1 MIQKTTLTLLRF
13 FLFFSIILCTKM
25 NSYAQT
31 IVPQQLSY
39 PRICAGLIVDGKP
52 FNEYSATFSYVDFPV
67 GTTFEIELSDEL
79 GSFTNPTATT
89 KISASDNVALQQQTI
104 KFAVPTNLKGSDTY
118 SIRVKSS
125 VSTVSPSVKYKNS
138 AGVTS
143 FPVYYRTFVESF
155 FINDKLATATFCTG
169 GNLSLT
175 MYNPTPEIEASSP
188 ANYPNLKYKWFK
200 DDIAIAGQSG
210 ATLLVS
216 SAGIYYAQIDYGGCN
231 DENFSSNRVTV
242 TSSASGSSVTVDS
255 SLGNPFCSTGS
266 GTVLTSTSGNKYQW
280 KKEGVVIAGATN
292 RTFSTN
298 EPGIY
303 TVDVDFGGCTATG
316 TIDLKSNSFNAS
328 IDVADTVELQQGE
341 TLNVSV
347 TTDATTPTYE
357 WFLNDN
363 SIAGATSNSYLVAAV
378 GNYKVKISQASG
390 CIATKEFPF
399 KVTGTAPPT
408 TVIPNIVSLSGSY
421 PYWNIP
427 DVYKTTSTKVI
438 VMSSNGEIMYDDV
451 GSNYNPQVNSFIKDF
466 KNVNPVYYYV
476 IQSDTGEKKGSITVI
491 K

>member
-1 MIQKTTLTLLRF
+1 MIRKTTLSLMRF
-13 FLFFSIILCTKM
+13 FLFFSIILCTKT
-25 NSYAQT
+25 NTYAQT
-31 IVPQQLSY
+31 IVPQQLTY

-52 FNEYSATFSYVDFPV
+52 FNEYNATFSYVDFPA

-79 GSFTNPTATT
+79 GNFTSPTSTT
-89 KISASDNVALQQQTI
+89 KISATDNPALQQQTI

-118 SIRVKSS
+118 SLRVKSS
-125 VSTVSPSVKYKNS
+125 VATASPSVKYKNS
-138 AGVTS
+138 VGVTT
-143 FPVYYRTFVESF
+143 FPIYYRTFVESF

-175 MYNPTPEIEASSP
+175 LYNPTPENQPSSP

-200 DDIAIAGQSG
+200 DDVAIAGQGG
-210 ATLLVS
+210 ATLLVNS
-216 SAGIYYAQIDYGGCN
+216 PGIYYAQIDYGGCN

-242 TSSASGSSVTVDS
+242 TSSASGSAATITS
-255 SLGNPFCSTGS
+255 SLGNPFCANGD

-280 KKEGVVIAGATN
+280 KKGGVIIAGANN
-292 RTFSTN
+292 RTFATN
-298 EPGIY
+298 ESGIY

-328 IDVADTVELQQGE
+328 IDVADSVELKEGE
-341 TLNVSV
+341 SLNVSV
-347 TTDATTPTYE
+347 TTDASSPSYE

-363 SIAGATSNSYLVAAV
+363 LITGATSNTYLVAVV
-378 GNYKVKISQASG
+378 GAYKVKISQASG
-390 CIATKEFPF
+390 CIAVKEFLF
-399 KVTGTAPPT
+399 KVTGQAPPA
-408 TVIPNIVSLSGSY
+408 TVIPNIVNLSGDY

-427 DVYKTTSTKVI
+427 EAYKTASTKVI
-438 VMSSNGEIMYDDV
+438 IMSSNGEIMFDDV
-451 GSNYNPQVNSFIKDF
+451 GSNYDPQVNSFIKDF

-476 IQSDTGEKKGSITVI
+476 IQADTGEKKGSITVI